1 MTFNKPPEWGKRFT
15 LPENILVEYNG
26 YTGSVTSEIAVKM
39 AERYEDA
46 VVAQIA
52 MEAKLA
58 GVADCTVLNK
68 VAILDALNKQIP
80 KKPYYRKEKDAK
92 GYACPACD
100 MGVTVDHGRI
110 RDTFCSHCGQALDW
124 GKDNGC

>member
-15 LPENILVEYNG
+15 FPENIQVEYNG
-26 YTGSVTSEIAVKM
+26 YRGRVTSEIAVKM

-58 GVADCTVLNK
+58 GAADCTVLNK

-80 KKPYYRKEKDAK
+80 KKPTDISKSELY
-92 GYACPACD
+92 
-100 MGVTVDHGRI
+100 GR
-110 RDTFCSHCGQALDW
+110 CALCGQLVHVGNCYCDQCGQKIDW
-124 GKDNGC
+124 GADNE